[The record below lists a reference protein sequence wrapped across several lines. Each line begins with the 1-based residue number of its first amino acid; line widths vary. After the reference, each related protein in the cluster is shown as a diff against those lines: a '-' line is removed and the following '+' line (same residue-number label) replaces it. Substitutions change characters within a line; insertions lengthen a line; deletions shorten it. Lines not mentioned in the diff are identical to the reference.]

1 MLLDEFEEVL
11 SRRKFVKAIRAAN
24 ETFASLIKL
33 FGELAMGKSAAQET
47 IGTRI
52 ARLRCDKGLTQAELA
67 QALSVSQPMVSDYE
81 NDVIR
86 VSGEMVIQ
94 LAQILG
100 ISADEILG
108 LAKLARATTAIKNRC
123 IYRQLQSI
131 DKLPKRDQE
140 ALART
145 IDAFLSKAS

>member
-1 MLLDEFEEVL
+1 MP
-11 SRRKFVKAIRAAN
+11 AILKTDLRI
-24 ETFASLIKL
+24 ERQSPL
-33 FGELAMGKSAAQET
+33 FGELAMSKVAAQET

-52 ARLRCDKGLTQAELA
+52 ARLRRDKGLTQAELA
-67 QALSVSQPMVSDYE
+67 QALSVSQPVVSDYE
-81 NDVIR
+81 NDVIK
-86 VSGEMVIQ
+86 VSGEMTIQ

-100 ISADEILG
+100 VSADEILG
-108 LAKLARATTAIKNRC
+108 LAKLARTTTAIKNRR

>member
-1 MLLDEFEEVL
+1 M
-11 SRRKFVKAIRAAN
+11 SMPAILKTDLRI
-24 ETFASLIKL
+24 ERQSPL
-33 FGELAMGKSAAQET
+33 FGELAMSKVAAQET

-52 ARLRCDKGLTQAELA
+52 ARLRRDKGLTQAELA
-67 QALSVSQPMVSDYE
+67 QALSVSQPVVSDYE
-81 NDVIR
+81 NDVIK
-86 VSGEMVIQ
+86 VSGEMTIQ

-100 ISADEILG
+100 VSADEILG
-108 LAKLARATTAIKNRC
+108 LAKLARTTTAIKNRR